1 MIYMVNW
8 YNDKKYY
15 IVWFE
20 EKKNIK
26 NRKKMTRVIENEIHE
41 CCFFFIQIVKKMNI
55 REGDKIDK

>member
-26 NRKKMTRVIENEIHE
+26 NRE
-41 CCFFFIQIVKKMNI
+41 Q
-55 REGDKIDK
+55 